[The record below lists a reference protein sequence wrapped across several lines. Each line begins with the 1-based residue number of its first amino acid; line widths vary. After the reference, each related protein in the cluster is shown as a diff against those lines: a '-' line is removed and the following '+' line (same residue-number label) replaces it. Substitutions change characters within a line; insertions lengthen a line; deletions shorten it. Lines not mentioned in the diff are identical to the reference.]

1 MQLQLRQPVK
11 KLIAVALLCLSAA
24 YLTLSTAQFL
34 AAHFSGVPDAVHL
47 RRAVWL
53 DPGSAEYRYR
63 LGRYELLAPQSPQT
77 ALPWLESAT
86 ALNPYRARYWIDLAI
101 ARESLG
107 DTASEKQA
115 LQHALSA
122 DPRTPDIAW
131 EAANLYLAQ
140 GSADDAMRE
149 YGIVLQNDPYL
160 TLPAISTCWK
170 IRPDI
175 DFLLDNVVP
184 SSTNEAFLDF
194 LVSKDESSAAA
205 KVWER
210 MFSSQQPVSHGH
222 LFDYMRHLI
231 AHREVPQAALVWQ
244 QAASLSGLA
253 AYQGS
258 SENLLVNGD
267 FSLEIL
273 NGGFDWLHQK
283 VRGVNLALDPNET
296 HSSSRSLRIV
306 FDGPGIEDAGIRQL
320 VPVEPG
326 TNYEFSGFYKAQDMD
341 GAGGP
346 QLAVQD
352 LYHETA
358 FFMSEELRDADFWK
372 KTGGRFTTG
381 PDTHLI
387 VVRIARVPAGSPIRG
402 KLWIDGL
409 KLVRSEDLPAS
420 AKKETP

>member
-1 MQLQLRQPVK
+1 
-11 KLIAVALLCLSAA
+11 
-24 YLTLSTAQFL
+24 
-34 AAHFSGVPDAVHL
+34 
-47 RRAVWL
+47 
-53 DPGSAEYRYR
+53 
-63 LGRYELLAPQSPQT
+63 
-77 ALPWLESAT
+77 
-86 ALNPYRARYWIDLAI
+86 
-101 ARESLG
+101 
-107 DTASEKQA
+107 
-115 LQHALSA
+115 
-122 DPRTPDIAW
+122 
-131 EAANLYLAQ
+131 
-140 GSADDAMRE
+140 MRE
-149 YGIVLQNDPYL
+149 YRIVLQNDPSL
-160 TLPAISTCWK
+160 TPQAINTCWK

-184 SSTNEAFLDF
+184 PSTDEIFLDF
-194 LVSKDESSAAA
+194 LVSKDEPAAAA
-205 KVWER
+205 KVWGR
-210 MFSSQQPVSHGH
+210 MFSSQQPVDRGH

-231 AHREVPQAALVWQ
+231 ARRDVPQAALVWQ
-244 QAASLSGLA
+244 QAASLSGLG
-253 AYQGS
+253 AYQSS

-273 NGGFDWLHQK
+273 NGGFDWVHQK

-296 HSSSRSLRIV
+296 HSSSRSLRVV

-320 VPVEPG
+320 VPVEPS
-326 TNYEFSGFYKAQDMD
+326 TSYDFSGFYKAQEMD

-381 PDTHLI
+381 ADTHLI

-409 KLVRSEDLPAS
+409 KLVRSEDSLA
-420 AKKETP
+420 ATKKETP